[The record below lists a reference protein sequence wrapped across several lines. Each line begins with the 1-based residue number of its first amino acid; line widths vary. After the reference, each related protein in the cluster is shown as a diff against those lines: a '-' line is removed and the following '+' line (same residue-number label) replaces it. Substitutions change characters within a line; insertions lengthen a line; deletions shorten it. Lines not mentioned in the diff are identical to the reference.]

1 MKDVRAPGVTKPLI
15 VKVAPYITTTIT
27 DGVDAA
33 FRPPIKSP
41 STCYSRLEKKL
52 KIVSEREKYNE
63 GLGTHS
69 LFKTELKCVINFLRV
84 P

>member
-27 DGVDAA
+27 DSIDAA

-41 STCYSRLEKKL
+41 STCYSRLMK
-52 KIVSEREKYNE
+52 S
-63 GLGTHS
+63 
-69 LFKTELKCVINFLRV
+69 
-84 P
+84 